1 VVGVLTSS
9 PATPDYPFREDER
22 PAMPGGP
29 FVPRHSRG
37 RKVGYAVTGLTIA
50 LLGTFANNL
59 VSTNL
64 AAIAGDYGLYQA
76 EATWLTVA
84 FTGMSAS
91 ASLFVIKGRQQFGID
106 RIIKA
111 LLGLYLATALLQLL
125 VPDFATAMLT
135 RAANGLVTSTATAM
149 AVYYVLE
156 ILPPRARPL
165 AVVIVIGC
173 SQISAP
179 LARMVPVEL
188 LTEHINHGQHLF
200 DVAVP
205 LVELALILAWPLPP
219 TPTSNVF
226 ERADVLT
233 VALLLPALLL
243 LVAVLGLGRVRWW
256 VDTPWLGWLLV
267 FAVPLLAGGILLELS
282 RRRPALWIGWMTHGD
297 MLRFAAVSFVE
308 RIALAEQS
316 VGAVGLLSS
325 AGLNNDQLHGLFGV
339 VALAMLAGIAT
350 AALTLSQKTIPFQ
363 IVAALLIIGGAAW
376 LDGFSGGETR
386 IRELMLS
393 QAMIG
398 FGTTLFVGPALLF
411 GILRVIEAGP
421 QMLLSM
427 VMVFGFTQNI
437 GALTGNAL
445 LASLQYG
452 FAQDHAQ
459 TLVAGL
465 PDPVAL
471 AGVGGQATILAT
483 LDIFRLVAGVSVIAA
498 LFVAIAALRA
508 RFTERRS

>member
-1 VVGVLTSS
+1 
-9 PATPDYPFREDER
+9 
-22 PAMPGGP
+22 MPGGP
-29 FVPRHSRG
+29 FVPRHSRP
-37 RKVGYAVTGLTIA
+37 RKIGYAVTGLAIA

-59 VSTNL
+59 VTTNL
-64 AAIAGDYGLYQA
+64 APIAGDYDLYQA
-76 EATWLTVA
+76 EAAWLTVA

-106 RIIKA
+106 RIIKV
-111 LLGLYLATALLQLL
+111 LLGLYLATALIQLL
-125 VPDFATAMLT
+125 LPDFATAMLT

-149 AVYYVLE
+149 AVYYILE
-156 ILPPRARPL
+156 ILPPKARPL

-173 SQISAP
+173 SQISPP

-188 LTEHINHGQHLF
+188 LTENINQGQHLF

-205 LVELALILAWPLPP
+205 LIELALIVAWPLPP
-219 TPTSNVF
+219 TPTSPVF

-243 LVAVLGLGRVRWW
+243 LVAVLGVGRARWW
-256 VDTPWLGWLLV
+256 IDTPWLGWLLV
-267 FAVPLLAGGILLELS
+267 FAVPLLAGGVLVELS
-282 RRRPALWIGWMTHGD
+282 RQRPALWIGWMTHGD

-316 VGAVGLLSS
+316 VGAVGLLSA
-325 AGLNNDQLHGLFGV
+325 AGLGNDQFHGLFAV

-350 AALTLSQKTIPFQ
+350 AALTLSQKTIPLQ
-363 IVAALLIIGGAAW
+363 IVAALLMIGAAAW
-376 LDGFSGGETR
+376 LDGFSGSETR
-386 IRELMLS
+386 IHQLLLS

-411 GILRVIEAGP
+411 GILRVMEAGP
-421 QMLLSM
+421 RMLLSM

-452 FAQDHAQ
+452 FAQDHMQ
-459 TLVAGL
+459 MLTAGL
-465 PDPVAL
+465 PGPSGL
-471 AGVGGQATILAT
+471 ATVGPQANILAT
-483 LDIFRLVAGVSVIAA
+483 LDIFRLVA
-498 LFVAIAALRA
+498 AIAAISALLVTLATLRA
-508 RFTERRS
+508 RFTERRT